1 MYSVRDI
8 CYNFLT
14 ITEEVTRV
22 KDWTCQQVLKKKRH
36 VHANQLRLLLSYE
49 QMQKKEKVAEIIADW
64 MKQLEV
70 ER

>member
-22 KDWTCQQVLKKKRH
+22 KDWTCQHVLKKKRH
-36 VHANQLRLLLSYE
+36 VHANQLQLLLSYE

>member
-1 MYSVRDI
+1 MYKVCDI

-14 ITEEVTRV
+14 ITEEVTSV

-36 VHANQLRLLLSYE
+36 DHANQLQLLLGYE

-64 MKQLEV
+64 MKQLELQ
-70 ER
+70 R

>member
-36 VHANQLRLLLSYE
+36 DHANQLQLLLGYE

>member
-14 ITEEVTRV
+14 IIEEVTRV

-36 VHANQLRLLLSYE
+36 VHANQLQLLLSYE

>member
-22 KDWTCQQVLKKKRH
+22 KDWACQQVLKKRH
-36 VHANQLRLLLSYE
+36 DHANQLQLLLGYE
-49 QMQKKEKVAEIIADW
+49 QMQKKEKVAEINADW
-64 MKQLEV
+64 MQ
-70 ER
+70 